1 MYRYTPF
8 SDKATWWIWVSK
20 AGIQPTNMGILPAT
34 IGEFKEESLDLDG
47 TIWDWSDEQVK
58 MVNVSAKMVTSPR
71 RLSFLPATWG
81 FKQQTLSG
89 WWLTYPFWKIW
100 KSIEKDYPIYY
111 GTIKN
116 VPNHHPVYCLILFF
130 FSNQHFWFNQQS
142 EEHDSIRTRG
152 DFTCCGK
159 WPVEMPMKT
168 ARYQLF

>member
-1 MYRYTPF
+1 
-8 SDKATWWIWVSK
+8 
-20 AGIQPTNMGILPAT
+20 MGILPAT
-34 IGEFKEESLDLDG
+34 IGGFKEESLDLDG

-130 FSNQHFWFNQQS
+130 SATNTFDLINNPKNMIQSARGEISPAAASDQWRCQWRQLDTSFFSVHILKLN
-142 EEHDSIRTRG
+142 
-152 DFTCCGK
+152 
-159 WPVEMPMKT
+159 KT
-168 ARYQLF
+168 AWRFTRYGG